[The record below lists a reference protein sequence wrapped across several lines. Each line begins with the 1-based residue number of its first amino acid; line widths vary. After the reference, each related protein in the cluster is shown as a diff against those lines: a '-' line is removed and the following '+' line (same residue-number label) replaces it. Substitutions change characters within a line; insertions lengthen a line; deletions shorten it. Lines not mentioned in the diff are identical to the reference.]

1 MMSIRNDNNDTSDD
15 FDDNDSN
22 NEKYMCIIFYMCIY
36 IYIILCVCVARPFW
50 IALLVSPLRLFHA
63 FIAPAQSARGG
74 QTLKHE
80 SRRSLPI
87 IA

>member
-36 IYIILCVCVARPFW
+36 IL
-50 IALLVSPLRLFHA
+50 
-63 FIAPAQSARGG
+63 
-74 QTLKHE
+74 
-80 SRRSLPI
+80 
-87 IA
+87 